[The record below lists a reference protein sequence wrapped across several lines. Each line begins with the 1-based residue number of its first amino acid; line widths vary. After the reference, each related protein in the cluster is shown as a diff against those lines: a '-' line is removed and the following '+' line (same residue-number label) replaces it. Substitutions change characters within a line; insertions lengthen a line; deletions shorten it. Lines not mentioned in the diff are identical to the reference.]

1 LFLIYKNK
9 NILIMNFDVLKG
21 QVPDSVL
28 EQLPMVRDKFG
39 INTPTRLAHFLAQCS
54 HESGNFKAVVEN
66 LNYSAD
72 GLRKIFGKYFPS
84 VELANQYA
92 RNQEM
97 IGSRVYGG
105 RMGNGAEPTKE
116 GFKFRGRGFIQ
127 LTGKSNYDAFGKVIG
142 EDLAKN
148 PDLVST
154 KYSLIS
160 AAWFFDRNKLQ
171 AICDKGLTDA
181 VITELT
187 KKINGGTIGL
197 SHRISET
204 KKFAK
209 LLGL

>member
-92 RNQEM
+92 RNPEM

-127 LTGKSNYDAFGKVIG
+127 LTGKSNYDAFSKVIG

>member
-1 LFLIYKNK
+1 MFLIYKNK
-9 NILIMNFDVLKG
+9 NILIMNFDILKG

-39 INTPTRLAHFLAQCS
+39 INTPIRLAHFLAQCS

-66 LNYSAD
+66 LNYSSD
-72 GLRKIFGKYFPS
+72 GLRKTFGKYFPS

-92 RNQEM
+92 RNPEM

-105 RMGNGAEPTKE
+105 RMGNGVEATKE

-127 LTGKSNYDAFGKVIG
+127 LTGKSNYDAFSKVIG
-142 EDLAKN
+142 EDFSKN

-171 AICDKGLTDA
+171 TICDKGLTDA

-197 SHRISET
+197 SHRITET